1 MSITTPFKSVHEQFG
16 ATFAEYDGWEM
27 PVDFGN
33 VGAETKALGEHCIA
47 YDLSNF
53 GRIVVSGRSAA
64 ELMDKVLTSKLSN
77 TIEGSWVWAIICDE
91 NGGIIDTVKVAKDD
105 GKFTVFCS
113 PGKRNDVFTAIS
125 ALNSENDN
133 KVEDITENTGMLAL
147 YGPESFEIIRKVL
160 PFDVSDMEIGS
171 IRSFSFFMM
180 NITVVRGG
188 WTGVEGIE
196 IMCPKSACG
205 MAAAAVGRYR
215 DRENIVAG
223 GMESLKTAIS
233 DAKLPFSIVDGPD
246 GKVIES
252 A

>member
-1 MSITTPFKSVHEQFG
+1 MPITTPFKSVHEQFG

-33 VGAETKALGEHCIA
+33 IDAETKALAENCIA
-47 YDLSNF
+47 YDLSSF
-53 GRIVVSGRSAA
+53 GRIVISGGSAA
-64 ELMDKVLTSKLSN
+64 KLMDKVLTSKLSKVFD
-77 TIEGSWVWAIICDE
+77 GQWVWAIICDKNSE
-91 NGGIIDTVKVAKDD
+91 IIDTVKVAKDD

-113 PGKRNDVFTAIS
+113 PGKRNDVFS
-125 ALNSENDN
+125 AFFNQNSESDN
-133 KVEDITENTGMLAL
+133 KVEDITENTGLLAL

-160 PFDVSDMEIGS
+160 PFDISGMEIGS

-188 WTGVEGIE
+188 WTGTEGIE
-196 IMCPKSACG
+196 IICPKSACG

-233 DAKLPFSIVDGPD
+233 GAKMPFSIVDGLD
-246 GKVIES
+246 GKVIEPV
-252 A
+252 